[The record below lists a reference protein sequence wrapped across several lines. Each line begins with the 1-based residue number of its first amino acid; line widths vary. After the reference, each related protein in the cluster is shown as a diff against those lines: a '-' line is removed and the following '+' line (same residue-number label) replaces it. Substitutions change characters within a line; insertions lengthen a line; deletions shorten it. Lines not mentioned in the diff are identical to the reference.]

1 MKRLL
6 FVMTLLL
13 LVTSLS
19 RAAEFDGDYELQRR
33 QLAPSFSYP
42 ADTHLVKIAF
52 FDADSTLRV
61 APSGKV
67 SANGPE
73 DVYLLPCVGER
84 LQQVAE
90 AGYLIAIVSNQGGI
104 PRFIS
109 LGDSDKA
116 LAYTAKLASAA
127 MAEVAST
134 RDVAAGKVHYFDF
147 AELDNEDRK
156 PGIGMAQ
163 RLIGK
168 LKAGYEIDL
177 AKSFMVGDSAYKKNV
192 DTRPDGTP
200 GTHFSNSDRLFAH
213 NLFASFENDEVP
225 YRFEEAAV
233 FFGYRK
239 NGIDVF
245 QGDGTDEGSG
255 DVVAEEYLARFGR
268 RACPQP
274 DSRLL

>member
-13 LVTSLS
+13 LVTSLA
-19 RAAEFDGDYELQRR
+19 RAEQDGNYELKRR
-33 QLAPSFSYP
+33 KIARSFRYPS
-42 ADTHLVKIAF
+42 DTNLVKVAF

-67 SANGPE
+67 SANGPD

-84 LQQVAE
+84 LQQTAE
-90 AGYLIAIVSNQGGI
+90 AGYLIAIISNQGGI
-104 PRFIS
+104 PRFMS

-116 LAYTAKLASAA
+116 LALTAQLANGA
-127 MAEVAST
+127 MNEVAST
-134 RDVAAGKVHYFDF
+134 RNAAAGKVHYFDF

-168 LKAGYEIDL
+168 LRAGYEIDL
-177 AKSFMVGDSAYKKNV
+177 ANSFMVGDSAYKKNV

-200 GTHFSNSDRLFAH
+200 GTHFSNSDRFFAH
-213 NLFASFENDEVP
+213 NLFANFANDAVP

-233 FFGYRK
+233 FFGYRM

-255 DVVAEEYLARFGR
+255 DVMAEEYLARFGS
-268 RACPQP
+268 RACPRP